1 MDPSALR
8 ELGLQT
14 SLDDPPLLLRKS
26 VHKPKLFD
34 VPLEFESE
42 IRASNHLPELRICT
56 WNVLAPSYALQKSF
70 PDVKPEYLKISHRR
84 KLLYEVISLLN
95 ADAICLQDIEGLEE
109 WQAHLVGLGYAT
121 AFAQRPGRA
130 DGCLIG
136 CVDTLSLSFD
146 DCLAMQQ
153 LPLSVHSRFARKNV
167 ALVVELDLEGRRFLL
182 ATTHLYWGSEHE
194 DVRSWQLQVLL
205 EHAATRFGCQKPLAL
220 CGDLNMLSSGDA
232 YKFLRHGSLEV
243 PRKFRN
249 VERFLVDR
257 DISKAA
263 KPLRL
268 LGLDVSVESPEERE
282 ERPEAALG
290 LRIARVPVVT
300 RAARE
305 ARVLVS
311 ASKRLVNRADA
322 ALAYF
327 IDAREFELSLAKLC
341 IDLAVD
347 LGPERFFTRCVKC
360 NGLVLPLAS
369 NEKEQDRA
377 TAFGAPAN
385 GIPLFTCTL
394 CGQIYWF
401 SHDLGSASA
410 RARLQVENLVNLVE
424 ELKRATPSDAAELG
438 EGVPTESRPDKAE
451 AFSSARFLRDGGGRL
466 EHPWSLRSA
475 FEDVEED
482 GAVSNSKYGFHGC
495 IDYIWLSPE
504 FRPSRRLRLPKVADF
519 EKEPGKPL
527 PSMVSSTWPSDH
539 WPLAVDLVLS

>member
-1 MDPSALR
+1 MI
-8 ELGLQT
+8 LGGT
-14 SLDDPPLLLRKS
+14 PLDR
-26 VHKPKLFD
+26 
-34 VPLEFESE
+34 
-42 IRASNHLPELRICT
+42 
-56 WNVLAPSYALQKSF
+56 WGLAP
-70 PDVKPEYLKISHRR
+70 
-84 KLLYEVISLLN
+84 
-95 ADAICLQDIEGLEE
+95 
-109 WQAHLVGLGYAT
+109 GLGYAT

-519 EKEPGKPL
+519 EK
-527 PSMVSSTWPSDH
+527 
-539 WPLAVDLVLS
+539 

>member
-1 MDPSALR
+1 M
-8 ELGLQT
+8 
-14 SLDDPPLLLRKS
+14 
-26 VHKPKLFD
+26 
-34 VPLEFESE
+34 
-42 IRASNHLPELRICT
+42 
-56 WNVLAPSYALQKSF
+56 
-70 PDVKPEYLKISHRR
+70 
-84 KLLYEVISLLN
+84 
-95 ADAICLQDIEGLEE
+95 
-109 WQAHLVGLGYAT
+109 GLGYAT

-136 CVDTLSLSFD
+136 WLRSRLRCVDTLSLSFD

-290 LRIARVPVVT
+290 LRIAARHWTINRQGLSARVPVVT

-341 IDLAVD
+341 IDAWLGKQDLAVD

-369 NEKEQDRA
+369 NEKELCPSSCCGRRCWTMSLLTQEQDRA

-438 EGVPTESRPDKAE
+438 EGVPTESRPDKE
-451 AFSSARFLRDGGGRL
+451 PHRL
-466 EHPWSLRSA
+466 ETGGPRPSPLRGSCVMAVGVLNIPGAFALPLKTLSCWTPSEPLRSDLRA
-475 FEDVEED
+475 WKWKNGNVNVPIVPTILPDVEED

-519 EKEPGKPL
+519 EKDCD
-527 PSMVSSTWPSDH
+527 SH
-539 WPLAVDLVLS
+539 A